1 MEFMIMVYLNES
13 IYRKKK
19 KKGYFLYIGDRGIL
33 ITTDANLLN
42 NEYEFYGLNDDL
54 I

>member
-1 MEFMIMVYLNES
+1 MRM
-13 IYRKKK
+13 YRKKK

-33 ITTDANLLN
+33 IATDANLLN
-42 NEYEFYGLNDDL
+42 TEYEFYGLNDDL